1 MTDIPILKSVPY
13 QDPRIIRVKG
23 APAVIRNSA
32 SVTKDSCF
40 VYWASPKG
48 DIQPAVDSRITEAQ
62 LQRWPE
68 YRHWRRCEAHGPK
81 EIEKVSI
88 IISRQMWEK
97 KKMLKIEQHMREI
110 EDMRQLGYRCKIRLA
125 QNFSRNDSEMNERI
139 LKRVKSAEDNLFKL
153 IASEFDPSM
162 RTQMLEMEVKEAS
175 ASKLAHVGNKIQGV
189 A

>member
-153 IASEFDPSM
+153 IASEFDSSS